1 MPIMAQPYCVLSTGG
16 ANLCHYSRVTGTR
29 IFFSDYFGV
38 PRSRLDAY
46 GAFDI
51 NLVSDLPLFV
61 DPFLLFN
68 SPKPEYQALHE
79 EIIRYLVYLRDLS
92 NTGTLAPATVRDLYR
107 FQEVKQN
114 WLGYTFMGNG
124 GHGLGQDFAT
134 ALNTSLGRILRNFGE
149 PGISR
154 GSHLEKLALIRPRVG
169 KDNISDFTT
178 NLIKHYLLDFTENF
192 ARTYIDPSLCDT
204 FGVKRARFNY
214 TTETW
219 ATEQRYLPRFGNDF
233 VLLSPVDLLT
243 HDETWINYPDMVE
256 RYPQIVD
263 AVENPVER
271 DRIERYFRSR
281 LSEAPKPPE
290 LKRAAMDTLSQFP
303 ELLDIYIRLRE
314 DAGDEAVAV
323 SAKQREE
330 LRVRFVDELSQLI
343 TDLLNKTDVGT
354 MPETS
359 YDEAL
364 AKAKV
369 FKDYIENRD
378 GYLLINREGR
388 GSSEKDVQLFF
399 GLALMAT
406 RFDVNREANNG
417 RGPVDFA
424 LSDGSKDKSLI
435 EFKLA
440 RNTKLEQNLRNQLPV
455 YQAANS
461 GARGI
466 KVILFYTEAEER
478 RVNLILK
485 RLGLEDKES
494 IIVIDA
500 RPDNKP
506 SGSNA

>member
-1 MPIMAQPYCVLSTGG
+1 MTG
-16 ANLCHYSRVTGTR
+16 SR
-29 IFFSDYFGV
+29 IFFSDYFRV
-38 PRSRLDAY
+38 PRGQLDAY

-68 SPKPEYQALHE
+68 SSKPEYQALHDA
-79 EIIRYLVYLRDLS
+79 IIRYLVYLRDLS
-92 NTGTLAPATVRDLYR
+92 STGTLAPATVRDLYR

-114 WLGYTFMGNG
+114 WLGYTFMGND
-124 GHGLGQDFAT
+124 GHGLGQDFAS

-149 PGISR
+149 PGITR

-178 NLIKHYLLDFTENF
+178 NLIKHYLLDFTETF
-192 ARTYIDPSLCDT
+192 ARTYIDPALCDT
-204 FGVKRARFNY
+204 FGVKRARFDY

-219 ATEQRYLPRFGNDF
+219 ATEQRYLPRFKNDF

-263 AVENPVER
+263 AVENPIER

-281 LSEAPKPPE
+281 LSATPRPPE
-290 LKRAAMDTLSQFP
+290 MKRAAMDTLSHFP
-303 ELLDIYIRLRE
+303 ELLDVYIRLRE
-314 DAGDEAVAV
+314 NAGDEAVAV
-323 SAKQREE
+323 SAQQRAE
-330 LRVRFVDELSQLI
+330 LRAKFVDDLSQLI
-343 TDLLNKTDVGT
+343 TDLLSKTDVGS

-364 AKAKV
+364 AKVKV
-369 FKDYIENRD
+369 FKDYIEHRD

-406 RFDVNREANNG
+406 RFDVNRESNNG
-417 RGPVDFA
+417 RGPVDYA
-424 LSDGSKDKSLI
+424 VSEGSRDKSLI

-440 RNTKLEQNLRNQLPV
+440 RNTKLEQNLRNQLGV
-455 YQAANS
+455 YQAANR
-461 GARGI
+461 GARGV
-466 KVILFYTEAEER
+466 KVIIFYTEAEELR
-478 RVNLILK
+478 LKRVLQ
-485 RLGLEDKES
+485 RLGLEDDEA
-494 IIVIDA
+494 VVLIDA

-506 SGSNA
+506 SGSTA